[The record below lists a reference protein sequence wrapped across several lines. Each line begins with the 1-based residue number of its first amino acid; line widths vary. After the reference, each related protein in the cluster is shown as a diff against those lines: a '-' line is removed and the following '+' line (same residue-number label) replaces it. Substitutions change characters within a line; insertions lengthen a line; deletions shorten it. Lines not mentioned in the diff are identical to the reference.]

1 MTLVNCDELNIF
13 VDWFRFCYLINTYN
27 GNEMIFQVP
36 ILHRFD
42 DALHFYEY
50 MISYADMRDGWKLEK
65 CTQKGRTNHE
75 SYGLKLISLSRII
88 VMIKGVIKFVF
99 EFMRVKNFRNFASTE
114 QILKPFSTQWL
125 RI

>member
-50 MISYADMRDGWKLEK
+50 MISYADICGTAGNSESVLKK
-65 CTQKGRTNHE
+65 VGRIT
-75 SYGLKLISLSRII
+75 
-88 VMIKGVIKFVF
+88 
-99 EFMRVKNFRNFASTE
+99 
-114 QILKPFSTQWL
+114 KPMG
-125 RI
+125 